1 MSRYEIREKLGMDS
15 ETTLYIVW
23 DTLTGRQ
30 LPIQY
35 SNRDM
40 AVRRMERRIERD
52 RRWEMGLE

>member
-1 MSRYEIREKLGMDS
+1 MSRYEIREKQGMDG